1 MPDFCSCGAQLPP
14 DAVFCHKCGKP
25 QRAIGPEER
34 AEEPVIVLTPPPAV
48 DVRRAEPAAMGFH
61 NPVAVRIAFI
71 VALVTIVTTLLG
83 QSLLLSLILWVA
95 AGFFAVLFYSRRTGQ
110 SLNVKAGLRMGWI
123 TGVLLYGLTTVLF
136 VVSIVAVSA
145 KGGITAAFQAQFK
158 NNTDPNVQEALKLL
172 QSGPGLATLLIL
184 TLIMLFVF
192 ITSLSM
198 AGGALGA
205 KMVGRD

>member
-1 MPDFCSCGAQLPP
+1 
-14 DAVFCHKCGKP
+14 
-25 QRAIGPEER
+25 
-34 AEEPVIVLTPPPAV
+34 
-48 DVRRAEPAAMGFH
+48 
-61 NPVAVRIAFI
+61 
-71 VALVTIVTTLLG
+71 
-83 QSLLLSLILWVA
+83 
-95 AGFFAVLFYSRRTGQ
+95 
-110 SLNVKAGLRMGWI
+110 MGWI